1 MSFCFAGYPQAP
13 EIISLLKAVPD
24 MVANGPSR
32 VGNRPFHS
40 FSALPSLRRGASAAV
55 GHRLETEDRG
65 ARLDLVEDHRARPR
79 GRGRAEGRVARI
91 LEARLG
97 ERAEHSRSGG
107 DVLDVVA
114 TCNLGC
120 RGGANAQGR
129 WLGAGEKEGGKNRAV
144 RYIGGPRGL
153 FSGFAS
159 ASGQS
164 GSGAR
169 DPLLAAEHRRTP
181 AMSPSRR
188 RRTGAVKAHASG
200 RGGRPRRT
208 KGQGARCLAPP
219 PGVPSR
225 ESIFAPSEALWPA
238 RR

>member
-55 GHRLETEDRG
+55 GHSLETEDRR
-65 ARLDLVEDHRARPR
+65 ARLDLVEDHRVRPL

-114 TCNLGC
+114 TCHLGC
-120 RGGANAQGR
+120 CGGANAQGR
-129 WLGAGEKEGGKNRAV
+129 GLGAGEKEGGKKQGCSIHRRASWSFFGVCISIRTKRV
-144 RYIGGPRGL
+144 RRKGPSFGRRASANTGDVPVTAAADGSRKGTRLRPRGQNAQDE
-153 FSGFAS
+153 GPWS
-159 ASGQS
+159 A
-164 GSGAR
+164 R
-169 DPLLAAEHRRTP
+169 RLAHRRP
-181 AMSPSRR
+181 
-188 RRTGAVKAHASG
+188 
-200 RGGRPRRT
+200 
-208 KGQGARCLAPP
+208 
-219 PGVPSR
+219 
-225 ESIFAPSEALWPA
+225 
-238 RR
+238 